1 MLEILYIEEQEFVGA
16 ADTSD
21 VVPVKTPVQRDDERF
36 VGSQFA
42 EKLVP
47 ISGID
52 VDIVVMRADCQL

>member
-1 MLEILYIEEQEFVGA
+1 VGA

-21 VVPVKTPVQRDDERF
+21 VVPIKTPVQRDDERF

-47 ISGID
+47 LSGID
-52 VDIVVMRADCQL
+52 VDIVVMRANCQL